1 MQKGLLPKSNSPF
14 YLLVNNKICYNNKKE
29 EHLDVWSRQSL
40 LDNII
45 YASEARRSVMASF
58 LRVE

>member
-40 LDNII
+40 LVILQTKK
-45 YASEARRSVMASF
+45 EARRTMS
-58 LRVE
+58 